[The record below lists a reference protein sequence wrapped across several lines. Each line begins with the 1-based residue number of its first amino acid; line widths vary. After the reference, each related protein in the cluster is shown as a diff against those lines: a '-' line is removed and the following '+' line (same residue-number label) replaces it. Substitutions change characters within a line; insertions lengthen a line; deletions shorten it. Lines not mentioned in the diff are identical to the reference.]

1 MLLFEYLRS
10 LWLMICNMRYDF
22 SLILQTCLH
31 LSHPSKINGFI
42 ENKYLSFEMSVYT
55 NIEINSWNDMKIL
68 VDENLDGMDE
78 RLKEQG
84 FDAYSVR
91 KLQITG
97 KKLGSDYSII
107 NYAREND
114 MIIITKDTEFRKA
127 SEENDFPLILL
138 DDEEI
143 LKVIVEKLKKL

>member
-1 MLLFEYLRS
+1 
-10 LWLMICNMRYDF
+10 
-22 SLILQTCLH
+22 
-31 LSHPSKINGFI
+31 
-42 ENKYLSFEMSVYT
+42 
-55 NIEINSWNDMKIL
+55 MKIL

-78 RLKEQG
+78 KLKGLG

-91 KLQITG
+91 KLQRNG
-97 KKLGSDYSII
+97 KKLASDYSII

-114 MIIITKDTEFRKA
+114 MVIVTKDTEFRKA
-127 SEENDFPLILL
+127 SQENNFPLILL

>member
-1 MLLFEYLRS
+1 
-10 LWLMICNMRYDF
+10 
-22 SLILQTCLH
+22 
-31 LSHPSKINGFI
+31 
-42 ENKYLSFEMSVYT
+42 V
-55 NIEINSWNDMKIL
+55 KIL

-91 KLQITG
+91 KLQIEG
-97 KKLGSDYSII
+97 KKLASDYSII
-107 NYAREND
+107 NYARENK
-114 MIIITKDTEFRKA
+114 MIIVTKDTEFRKA

-143 LKVIVEKLKKL
+143 FKVILEKLKKF